1 MAGQLS
7 LFESE
12 PTRGEREALERVHAE
27 AREVAAHLPADV
39 YFGTSS
45 WSFPGWA
52 GIVYSSERT
61 TSDLARNG
69 LREYAQHPL
78 LRTVGI
84 DRSYY
89 APIPVEDL
97 RAYAEQLPASFPCC
111 IKAPAGVTALTLG
124 PREDRA

>member
-12 PTRGEREALERVHAE
+12 PTRGEGAALERAHAE
-27 AREVAAHLPADV
+27 AREVAEHLPADV

-52 GIVYSSERT
+52 GIVYSRERT

-78 LRTVGI
+78 LKTVGI

-89 APIPVEDL
+89 APVPVDETKS
-97 RAYAEQLPASFPCC
+97 RA
-111 IKAPAGVTALTLG
+111 
-124 PREDRA
+124 

>member
-12 PTRGEREALERVHAE
+12 PTRGEREALARVHAE

-61 TSDLARNG
+61 TSDLARSGCCAYSRN
-69 LREYAQHPL
+69 P
-78 LRTVGI
+78 
-84 DRSYY
+84 
-89 APIPVEDL
+89 L
-97 RAYAEQLPASFPCC
+97 RARSDVVRSRL
-111 IKAPAGVTALTLG
+111 
-124 PREDRA
+124 